1 MMRIG
6 IGDDSVATV
15 LCRNDDIELATMP
28 VDTYS
33 DDGDDDNTTTVHTH
47 DNAGET

>member
-1 MMRIG
+1 MIRWRQCYAIQM
-6 IGDDSVATV
+6 D
-15 LCRNDDIELATMP
+15 DDIELATMAIY
-28 VDTYS
+28 DT